1 MCTPRDEFPGKQ
13 ARTSRVRPC
22 VVRTLVSLLALTCV
36 PASATE
42 PPYRLDPPAFL
53 GAPQESKSLF
63 GSTYAYLAADGS
75 GHVRLLVTLMRVD
88 EVRARFP
95 EMTDTRCVN
104 LFLEELRAEHE
115 GFFVVAMSRP
125 MKVGPAELPR
135 FRWTGERGRRT
146 MAGVLACGQLDGHY
160 YVVHFS
166 DELRAATRTFPR
178 IRASLRALEPRHE

>member
-1 MCTPRDEFPGKQ
+1 MCTPRDELPGKQ
-13 ARTSRVRPC
+13 ARDRCVRPR
-22 VVRTLVSLLALTCV
+22 VVQILLALFALTCV
-36 PASATE
+36 PAPAAE
-42 PPYRLDPPAFL
+42 PPYRLDPPSFL

-63 GSTYAYLAADGS
+63 GSTYAYLAAEGS

-88 EVRARFP
+88 EVRTRFP
-95 EMTDTRCVN
+95 DMTDTRCVN
-104 LFLEELRAEHE
+104 LFLDELRAEHE

-135 FRWTGERGRRT
+135 FRWTGERGNRT
-146 MAGVLACGQLDGHY
+146 MAGVLGCGRLDGHY

-178 IRASLRALEPRHE
+178 IRASLRALEPRRE